1 MKQNRTVR
9 LIGRCGALA
18 LATIFSCGA
27 FAACSKDKDPDPDAG
42 KATGTIAPTEEV
54 TTADPHQK
62 TFTSAGMTITLS
74 DDFQKSTVPG
84 YTVGF
89 ESDDAVLLALVEN
102 DDALKGYTLD
112 QYANKVISNNASLKG
127 KTVKH
132 DGGLTYFE
140 FESTADG
147 VTYSYLAVVYQNG
160 SDYWLFQFASQKK
173 DYNSMRANFMKY
185 AKTVRFN

>member
-1 MKQNRTVR
+1 M
-9 LIGRCGALA
+9 
-18 LATIFSCGA
+18 
-27 FAACSKDKDPDPDAG
+27 
-42 KATGTIAPTEEV
+42 
-54 TTADPHQK
+54 
-62 TFTSAGMTITLS
+62 
-74 DDFQKSTVPG
+74 
-84 YTVGF
+84 
-89 ESDDAVLLALVEN
+89 
-102 DDALKGYTLD
+102 
-112 QYANKVISNNASLKG
+112 
-127 KTVKH
+127 KH